1 MIPRHLQT
9 EMIWTLWGAMLCAVV
24 SLPLGRRLTERTE
37 CADNPCLNGG
47 ICYLGTL
54 LGERMLSGN
63 NKKQHA
69 NRIDDSR
76 PFGLPFNMGVGWL
89 VDGLLRPWHSGV
101 AGGFEGVD
109 ADKGPV
115 WSCECEP
122 GFKGRLCR
130 SSSSA
135 SGSASPASHGVSKDL
150 SPKLE
155 GQEKQVPAPG
165 GADGGFE
172 FEPDRTHAGHAVLT
186 GLTQANTLGSED
198 DAGIGA
204 VTLQNAAAG
213 LFSSHPQSEPRTA
226 AAAAAGG
233 PNPCN
238 VPKRFRKGPCL
249 TRSDSG
255 PASVRRAPE
264 HPPAEPSAS
273 PTSSAAPHP
282 LGSKQGK
289 RNAPKPPKASI
300 VLSQGRFYLLL
311 LTHVLVDLA
320 MGW

>member
-1 MIPRHLQT
+1 MLPRHVQT

-54 LGERMLSGN
+54 LGDRMLSGN

-204 VTLQNAAAG
+204 VTLA
-213 LFSSHPQSEPRTA
+213 
-226 AAAAAGG
+226 
-233 PNPCN
+233 
-238 VPKRFRKGPCL
+238 
-249 TRSDSG
+249 RSDSG
-255 PASVRRAPE
+255 PASVHRAPE

-311 LTHVLVDLA
+311 PTHVLVDLA

>member
-1 MIPRHLQT
+1 MLPRHVQT

-54 LGERMLSGN
+54 LGDRMLSGN

-204 VTLQNAAAG
+204 VTLA
-213 LFSSHPQSEPRTA
+213 
-226 AAAAAGG
+226 
-233 PNPCN
+233 
-238 VPKRFRKGPCL
+238 
-249 TRSDSG
+249 RSDSG
-255 PASVRRAPE
+255 PASVHRAPE

-273 PTSSAAPHP
+273 PTSAAPHP

-311 LTHVLVDLA
+311 PTHVLVDLA

>member
-1 MIPRHLQT
+1 MLPRHVQT

-47 ICYLGTL
+47 ICYL
-54 LGERMLSGN
+54 
-63 NKKQHA
+63 
-69 NRIDDSR
+69 
-76 PFGLPFNMGVGWL
+76 
-89 VDGLLRPWHSGV
+89 
-101 AGGFEGVD
+101 GGFEGVD

-150 SPKLE
+150 SPKLK

-204 VTLQNAAAG
+204 VTLA
-213 LFSSHPQSEPRTA
+213 
-226 AAAAAGG
+226 
-233 PNPCN
+233 
-238 VPKRFRKGPCL
+238 
-249 TRSDSG
+249 RSDSG
-255 PASVRRAPE
+255 LASVHRAPE
-264 HPPAEPSAS
+264 RPPAEPSAS
-273 PTSSAAPHP
+273 PTSAAPHP

-289 RNAPKPPKASI
+289 LNAPKPPKASI